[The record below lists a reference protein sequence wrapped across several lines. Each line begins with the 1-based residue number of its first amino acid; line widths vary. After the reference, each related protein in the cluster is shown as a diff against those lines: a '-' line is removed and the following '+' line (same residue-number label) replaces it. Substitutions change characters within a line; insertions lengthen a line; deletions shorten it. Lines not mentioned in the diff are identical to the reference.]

1 MAESMGAEQARA
13 DVAALFAAIERA
25 QAAAQRVEAVFL
37 ATSGSLKGQAATKGT
52 QQATAI
58 ANDISRAARV
68 AESVG

>member
-37 ATSGSLKGQAATKGT
+37 ATSGSLKGQGGDKGDAAGHGHR
-52 QQATAI
+52 QRHLAGGAV
-58 ANDISRAARV
+58 ANRW
-68 AESVG
+68 G